1 MNRNIRVCGK
11 RGSNFRKVHG
21 SSSGQVPHLKGM
33 LKTQRWNRRGQAKM
47 VGVQEACLQ
56 ERMSEIRDPCP
67 GQEECRNTLVI
78 AKALLEEEVGILWG
92 VPEA

>member
-1 MNRNIRVCGK
+1 M
-11 RGSNFRKVHG
+11 
-21 SSSGQVPHLKGM
+21 M
-33 LKTQRWNRRGQAKM
+33 
-47 VGVQEACLQ
+47 GVQEACLE
-56 ERMSEIRDPCP
+56 ERMSEIRDLCP